1 MRVIQ
6 TGFVS
11 NYALSVFL
19 GVVIIIGYLIL
30 R

>member
-1 MRVIQ
+1 LRRIQ

-11 NYALSVFL
+11 NYALAIFL
-19 GVVIIIGYLIL
+19 GVVAIIGYLLL